1 MQMNLLRK
9 VSLLEFRAA
18 SSSDAVKPTPS
29 ARIGFGRAGAA
40 GHRRTTRL
48 ESSVRNLGGLAIA
61 KAKRGVGRG
70 HSSGEAGQCPWM
82 RRASACKRDVSN
94 ERAETRLIEKSYTD
108 EEIAAIA
115 QKHKMLRYPKI
126 ALLREKLSRK
136 AKEEP
141 QFRFYCLYGQLLRED
156 VLRCAYEAV
165 RANQGSPGVGGVT
178 FERIGHDVEG
188 VEGFLGDIRRE
199 LKAKAYRASPV
210 KRVYIEKANGK
221 LRPLGIPTI
230 KDRVVQAAVK
240 LIVEPNGI
248 RNNPKGRDTPQ
259 GGVISPLLSNI
270 CLHWFETCATL
281 VAKGMDQVM
290 SIVRYADDFVILARK
305 LQGRFVQEIE
315 RELEGRFGLV
325 VNRDKTKAL
334 DMRADKSALGFLGY

>member
-70 HSSGEAGQCPWM
+70 RGSGEAGQCPWM

-115 QKHKMLRYPKI
+115 QKHKI
-126 ALLREKLSRK
+126 
-136 AKEEP
+136 
-141 QFRFYCLYGQLLRED
+141 
-156 VLRCAYEAV
+156 
-165 RANQGSPGVGGVT
+165 GV
-178 FERIGHDVEG
+178 
-188 VEGFLGDIRRE
+188 
-199 LKAKAYRASPV
+199 
-210 KRVYIEKANGK
+210 
-221 LRPLGIPTI
+221 
-230 KDRVVQAAVK
+230 
-240 LIVEPNGI
+240 
-248 RNNPKGRDTPQ
+248 
-259 GGVISPLLSNI
+259 
-270 CLHWFETCATL
+270 
-281 VAKGMDQVM
+281 
-290 SIVRYADDFVILARK
+290 
-305 LQGRFVQEIE
+305 
-315 RELEGRFGLV
+315 
-325 VNRDKTKAL
+325 
-334 DMRADKSALGFLGY
+334 